1 MQAGLLQ
8 VAALKTLSVL
18 IGSARLLESLL
29 VPRDVIATRSQ
40 KEDDKE
46 PVSVRTQSKTLQKR
60 NASSML
66 Q

>member
-29 VPRDVIATRSQ
+29 VPRDIIAPRSQ

-46 PVSVRTQSKTLQKR
+46 PVSTRARIVSNT
-60 NASSML
+60 SMTEYY
-66 Q
+66 